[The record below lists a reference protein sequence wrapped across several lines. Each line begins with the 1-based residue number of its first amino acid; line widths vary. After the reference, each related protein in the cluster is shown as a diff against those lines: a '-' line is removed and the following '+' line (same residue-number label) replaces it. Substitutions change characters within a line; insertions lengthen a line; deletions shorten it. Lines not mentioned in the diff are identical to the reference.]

1 MQWNFDS
8 DAPPLRVDK
17 HGVCRVSGTRVT
29 LESILTGFRQGETPE
44 QIHEAFPAVPLSDVY
59 AAIAYY
65 LKHRDHLD
73 GYLKQTEEAEQRVE
87 AAIDLQPPRALRGK
101 VEAARRKLVSS

>member
-1 MQWNFDS
+1 MQWNFDN
-8 DAPPLRVDK
+8 DIPPLHVDE

-29 LESILTGFRQGETPE
+29 LESILTGFLQRETPE

-59 AAIAYY
+59 AAIACY
-65 LKHRDHLD
+65 LKHRNQLD
-73 GYLKQTEEAEQRVE
+73 AYLKQTDEAEQRV
-87 AAIDLQPPRALRGK
+87 AAEIDSRPPRTLRGK